1 MKAREGVIQHLNTLL
16 TIELTATN
24 QYFLHAKMCENWG
37 LLGLAWRMREDSI
50 SEMRDAEELI
60 ERILQLEGVPDLQRL
75 GSVKVGQTVT
85 EQFNLARELQQST
98 LKALGAAIPQCGA
111 AGDTATQAM
120 LIEMLEGEEGRV
132 GWLEAQI
139 ELISQ
144 VGPQNYLATQIR
156 KEEG

>member
-1 MKAREGVIQHLNTLL
+1 MKAREGVIEHLNTLL

-50 SEMRDAEELI
+50 AEMRDAEALI
-60 ERILQLEGVPDLQRL
+60 ERILQLEGTPNLQRM

-98 LKALGAAIPQCGA
+98 LKALGEAIPHCAA
-111 AGDTATQAM
+111 AGDAATRDM
-120 LIEMLEGEEGRV
+120 LVEMLEGEEGRV
-132 GWLEAQI
+132 GWLESQI

-144 VGPQNYLATQIR
+144 IGPQNYLATQIR
-156 KEEG
+156 KEED